1 MKFYKRLPLN
11 RKDPM
16 SGRFAVEAD
25 DRIITTTT
33 RGMQMPSGTALERTT
48 VPVDG
53 EIRYNKD
60 IGAGGELEAY
70 INGTWEI
77 IKTNRPATVT
87 QQEFDNG
94 DYADTI
100 FGPLAY
106 DIDPSK
112 PENLTVYVENVPQIP
127 GTNFTL
133 FYSSTLV
140 PFTTSTT
147 VTQEAIGGA
156 TVLTVASVAD
166 FNPGNLIAG
175 TNIVGGTTVVDTSA
189 TDLTITLSVGTAD
202 VVTSGTQVTTTFNTG
217 TFVQFLGNS
226 LPVPNKPVITLL
238 GLDGYCPPFE
248 V

>member
-1 MKFYKRLPLN
+1 MKYYKRLPLN

-16 SGRFAVEAD
+16 NNRFAVEAD
-25 DRIITTTT
+25 DRIVTTTH
-33 RGMQMPSGTALERTT
+33 RGMQLPSGTALERTT
-48 VPVDG
+48 MPVDG

-60 IGAGGELEAY
+60 IGVGGELEAY

-94 DYADTI
+94 DYADTL

-106 DIDPSK
+106 DIDPTK

-133 FYSSTLV
+133 IQSTSSST
-140 PFTTSTT
+140 FTTSTL
-147 VTQEAIGGA
+147 VTIDSASNDTILY
-156 TVLTVASVAD
+156 VSSVAD
-166 FNPGNLIAG
+166 LNPGNLIDG
-175 TNIVGGTTVVDTSA
+175 TNITPGTTIVDTSA
-189 TDLTITLSVGTAD
+189 TDLTVILSTSTSG
-202 VVTSGTQVTTTFNTG
+202 VVTSGTVLTTTFGTG
-217 TFVQFLGNS
+217 TYVQFLGNS

>member
-1 MKFYKRLPLN
+1 MKFYKRLPIN

-94 DYADTI
+94 DY
-100 FGPLAY
+100 
-106 DIDPSK
+106 
-112 PENLTVYVENVPQIP
+112 EVNN
-127 GTNFTL
+127 TL
-133 FYSSTLV
+133 LKHWELMKLIS
-140 PFTTSTT
+140 
-147 VTQEAIGGA
+147 EAR
-156 TVLTVASVAD
+156 
-166 FNPGNLIAG
+166 
-175 TNIVGGTTVVDTSA
+175 
-189 TDLTITLSVGTAD
+189 
-202 VVTSGTQVTTTFNTG
+202 TTFT
-217 TFVQFLGNS
+217 V
-226 LPVPNKPVITLL
+226 
-238 GLDGYCPPFE
+238 
-248 V
+248 